1 MAKLTRVFAVAAF
14 VLGIGFAAAPGA
26 SANHEEVDHEVRF
39 NVFAQANLAFVSQV
53 NANDQTAVNA
63 FLVGQDAT
71 GGAGDA
77 GGDAVNV
84 ADIEDVDQDI
94 DQDQDVD
101 QENETD
107 LDQENEADDVDQENE
122 ADDIDQD

>member
-1 MAKLTRVFAVAAF
+1 MAKLACAFAVAAL
-14 VLGIGFAAAPGA
+14 VLGIGFAAAPGT
-26 SANHEEVDHEVRF
+26 SANHEDDL
-39 NVFAQANLAFVSQV
+39 NVVVQANLASVDQV
-53 NANDQTAVNA
+53 NDNDQTAVNA
-63 FLVGQDAT
+63 VLVDQEAT

-77 GGDAVNV
+77 GGDAAND

-107 LDQENEADDVDQENE
+107 IDQENE

>member
-1 MAKLTRVFAVAAF
+1 MAKLTRSFAVAAF

-26 SANHEEVDHEVRF
+26 SATHEGEEHEVRF
-39 NVFAQANLAFVSQV
+39 NVFAQENLAFVGQF
-53 NANDQTAVNA
+53 NANNQTAVNA
-63 FLVGQDAT
+63 VLVDQEAAGGD
-71 GGAGDA
+71 GGADGA
-77 GGDAVNV
+77 GGDAAND

-107 LDQENEADDVDQENE
+107 NDQENET
-122 ADDIDQD
+122 DDIDQD

>member
-1 MAKLTRVFAVAAF
+1 MAKLTRAFAVAAL

-26 SANHEEVDHEVRF
+26 SANHEGVDHEDRF
-39 NVFAQANLAFVSQV
+39 NVFAQANLADTFQV
-53 NANDQTAVNA
+53 NENDQTAVNA

-71 GGAGDA
+71 GGAGGAGGADGAGGA

-84 ADIEDVDQDI
+84 AEIEDVDQDI

-107 LDQENEADDVDQENE
+107 IDQENE
-122 ADDIDQD
+122 ADDIDQE